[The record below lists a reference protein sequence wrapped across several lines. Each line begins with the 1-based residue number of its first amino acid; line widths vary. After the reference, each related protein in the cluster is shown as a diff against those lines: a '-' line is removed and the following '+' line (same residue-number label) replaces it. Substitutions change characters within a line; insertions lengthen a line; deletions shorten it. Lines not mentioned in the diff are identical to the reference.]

1 MGSKS
6 CTRAELMQERDQK
19 EPVDTVD
26 IQLELGQALGSWFLS
41 ADLSARSTSS
51 HHQNCFPSLCIVT
64 WPGPLTA
71 SHKQGGRD
79 NLYDPRRTHSS
90 PTHTQTW
97 KLNLRTSMTFQI
109 QQVMRSKVRK
119 WSEAGEW
126 HAGAI
131 LKHTSVAIPQ
141 LWSPW
146 GDKQQCV
153 GRPADHT
160 DHLRVAATGR
170 QVRSQARLWLFE

>member
-6 CTRAELMQERDQK
+6 CTRAELTQERDQK

-51 HHQNCFPSLCIVT
+51 HHQNYFPSLCIAT

-79 NLYDPRRTHSS
+79 NLHDPRRTHSS
-90 PTHTQTW
+90 THTQTW
-97 KLNLRTSMTFQI
+97 KLNLGTSVTFQI
-109 QQVMRSKVRK
+109 QQVMRSRVRK

-126 HAGAI
+126 HAEAI

-146 GDKQQCV
+146 GDKQQCL
-153 GRPADHT
+153 GTPADN
-160 DHLRVAATGR
+160 TGC